1 MSRARSRSP
10 RDKDKNAP
18 NRHITALK
26 TMNGSEIHAHAFVIF
41 DVRTELC
48 VARQQLVLVLRGMQ
62 VDLAKRG
69 EVDELRCCYHLI
81 NRGLTSSTTL
91 VNEIFA

>member
-1 MSRARSRSP
+1 MVGTY
-10 RDKDKNAP
+10 KD
-18 NRHITALK
+18 
-26 TMNGSEIHAHAFVIF
+26 
-41 DVRTELC
+41 C
-48 VARQQLVLVLRGMQ
+48 LVLRGMQ

-69 EVDELRCCYHLI
+69 EEDELRCCYHLI

>member
-1 MSRARSRSP
+1 MLVVVHLA
-10 RDKDKNAP
+10 
-18 NRHITALK
+18 TK
-26 TMNGSEIHAHAFVIF
+26 TKTLP
-41 DVRTELC
+41 TELC

-69 EVDELRCCYHLI
+69 EEDELRCCYHLI